1 MARIGIVLLLILS
14 SPITAAAEDLKACI
28 TVFEPRPCVG
38 PKKFLPYRKGILIP
52 AKYGNWDTV
61 TSERGEVLEDRAGIV
76 RGIKGY
82 FFFKGRKLPKAV
94 VAESEDRSCVFLR
107 GADK

>member
-1 MARIGIVLLLILS
+1 MLRIGIVLLLILS
-14 SPITAAAEDLKACI
+14 SYQADAEDLKACI

-38 PKKFLPYRKGILIP
+38 PKKFIPYRKGILIP

-61 TSERGEVLEDRAGIV
+61 TSEKGEMLEDRAGIV

-82 FFFKGRKLPKAV
+82 FFFKGRRLPKAV
-94 VAESEDRSCVFLR
+94 VAESGDRSCVFLR